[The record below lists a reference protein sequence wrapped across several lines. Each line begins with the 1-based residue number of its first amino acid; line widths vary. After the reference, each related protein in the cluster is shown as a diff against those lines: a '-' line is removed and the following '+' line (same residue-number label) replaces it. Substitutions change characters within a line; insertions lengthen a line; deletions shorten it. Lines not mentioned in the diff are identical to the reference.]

1 MQRRNWM
8 RRNAIR
14 MSVLALMFAPLLMG
28 GNSDCNSSNSS
39 DTVQIV
45 TTIVEAVLAIVFLFV

>member
-14 MSVLALMFAPLLMG
+14 MSALALMFLPILMG
-28 GNSDCNSSNSS
+28 GNSDCESSNSS
-39 DTVQIV
+39 DTLQIV
-45 TTIVEAVLAIVFLFV
+45 SLIVDAVLAIVFAFA